1 MGLRIT
7 PGVGNP
13 APISTTGKALSVG
26 ASSSHRTSRRPAGRW
41 ASSTDCG
48 PTRTPGNMSAPQRGQ
63 RGNALE
69 SVTRPVS
76 RSYAARI
83 ASTNGRPDQVSREHG
98 TVHWKEP

>member
-1 MGLRIT
+1 
-7 PGVGNP
+7 
-13 APISTTGKALSVG
+13 
-26 ASSSHRTSRRPAGRW
+26 
-41 ASSTDCG
+41 
-48 PTRTPGNMSAPQRGQ
+48 MSAPQRGQ

-83 ASTNGRPDQVSREHG
+83 ASMNGRPDQVSREHG